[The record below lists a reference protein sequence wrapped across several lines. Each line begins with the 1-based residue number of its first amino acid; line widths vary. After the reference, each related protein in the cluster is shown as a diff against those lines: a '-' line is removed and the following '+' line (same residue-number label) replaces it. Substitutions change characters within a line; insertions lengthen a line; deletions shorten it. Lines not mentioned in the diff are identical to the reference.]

1 LQAQKSLTSQMS
13 NDKLASLSKR
23 IWLILQEIFIIA
35 NN

>member
-1 LQAQKSLTSQMS
+1 MS